1 MPVSNDRAQLV
12 EDHLHVVRHVVL
24 QVAGHF
30 PRHVDRQEL
39 ARAGALGLVEAAQRF
54 DPSRGVPFDRY
65 AARRIRGAIL
75 DAVRSVDWAPRSVR
89 ALGRHLESIEQELAS
104 TNGSSPT
111 PAAVAAAMG
120 LTATELASA
129 RDRVFRSVVL
139 ALEHSVTTSSS
150 SEDDDVSL
158 GDVLA
163 DRTATEPSEALEA
176 AELLGYLRDAV
187 SLLPERHRM
196 VVVGY
201 FLDAKTSA
209 ELADLL
215 DVTESRISQLRS
227 EALAMLRAGLEAQ
240 YESQDDSVVS
250 GRVGRAARRRADYA
264 TAIGEASPWRD
275 RLVATG

>member
-1 MPVSNDRAQLV
+1 MTAASERAQLV
-12 EDHLHVVRHVVL
+12 EANLPIVRHVVL

-54 DPSRGVPFDRY
+54 DPSRGVPFDRF

-75 DAVRSVDWAPRSVR
+75 DAVRAVDWAPRSVR
-89 ALGRHLESIEQELAS
+89 ALGRHLEAVEQELAS
-104 TNGSSPT
+104 VNGSSPT
-111 PAAVAAAMG
+111 PTAIAHAMG
-120 LTATELASA
+120 MTPTELAAA

-139 ALEHSVTTSSS
+139 ALEHGVTTSSP
-150 SEDDDVSL
+150 EDDDLSL

-201 FLDAKTSA
+201 FLDGRTSA

-240 YESQDDSVVS
+240 YEHNDDGSVVS
-250 GRVGRAARRRADYA
+250 GRVSRAARRRADYA
-264 TAIGEASPWRD
+264 SAIGEASPWRE

>member
-1 MPVSNDRAQLV
+1 MTAPSQRALLV
-12 EDHLHVVRHVVL
+12 EAHLPLVRHVVL

-54 DPSRGVPFDRY
+54 DPSRGVPFDRF

-75 DAVRSVDWAPRSVR
+75 DAVRAVDWAPRSVR
-89 ALGRHLESIEQELAS
+89 ALGRHLETIEQELAS
-104 TNGSSPT
+104 ANGSSPS
-111 PAAVAAAMG
+111 PADVAAAMG
-120 LTATELASA
+120 MTSTELAAA

-139 ALEHSVTTSSS
+139 ALEHSVTSSS
-150 SEDDDVSL
+150 AEEDDLSL

-163 DRTATEPSEALEA
+163 DRTATEPAEALEA

-187 SLLPERHRM
+187 GLLPERHRV

-201 FLDAKTSA
+201 FLDGRSSA
-209 ELADLL
+209 DLAALL

-227 EALAMLRAGLEAQ
+227 EALAMLREGLEAQ
-240 YESQDDSVVS
+240 YETRGDAVVS
-250 GRVGRAARRRADYA
+250 GRVSRAARRRADYA

-275 RLVATG
+275 RLVATA